1 MYAVIVGEQGVGK
14 SSLVN
19 RVAKELSLPVW
30 GFFTKKGAA
39 FSKEMGGFPVY
50 LHQVREA
57 PKDGV
62 QEGEFKERVN
72 EGEKHLVAYCNNR
85 LLQVNKEVFD
95 NFAIKLKEPIPEGHL
110 VMMDELGIESSPDIY
125 EKRSDI
131 IQMIKLGSAENMKRF
146 CLGIQA
152 GAPVDSYVTPEPW
165 AMPGYDCDVIM
176 AAGAFIQGSSIELSA
191 DGPIR
196 EPYMVYMQGGLTFE
210 SGKLGIMMAV
220 SAMLDK

>member
-62 QEGEFKERVN
+62 QEGEFRERVN

-95 NFAIKLKEPIPEGHL
+95 NFAIKLKEPVPEGHL
-110 VMMDELGIESSPDIY
+110 VMMDELGIMEKNSLDFCNAVLEVLQQPRLGVIVVKHKDSPFLNQVRSHKNCRCFRLTQENREEVFCQIMDFVKGELYGKGRERSAGQCHSS
-125 EKRSDI
+125 
-131 IQMIKLGSAENMKRF
+131 
-146 CLGIQA
+146 
-152 GAPVDSYVTPEPW
+152 
-165 AMPGYDCDVIM
+165 
-176 AAGAFIQGSSIELSA
+176 
-191 DGPIR
+191 
-196 EPYMVYMQGGLTFE
+196 
-210 SGKLGIMMAV
+210 
-220 SAMLDK
+220 

>member
-95 NFAIKLKEPIPEGHL
+95 NFAIKLKEPVPEGHL
-110 VMMDELGIESSPDIY
+110 VMMDELGIMEKKSLDFCNAVLEVLQQPRLGVIVVKHKDSPFLNQVRSHKNCRCFRLTQENREEVFCQIMDFVKGELYGKGRERNAGQCHSS
-125 EKRSDI
+125 
-131 IQMIKLGSAENMKRF
+131 
-146 CLGIQA
+146 
-152 GAPVDSYVTPEPW
+152 
-165 AMPGYDCDVIM
+165 
-176 AAGAFIQGSSIELSA
+176 
-191 DGPIR
+191 
-196 EPYMVYMQGGLTFE
+196 
-210 SGKLGIMMAV
+210 
-220 SAMLDK
+220 